1 VPCRVGRKQ
10 AGSAALVLR
19 YKRLNLIVRRVV
31 MFHPKRP
38 RAVFLAVE
46 VKARHAVFRQA
57 VFIDKGSRRRI
68 PARIKPIRARIGK
81 ANDIRFS
88 ECDPLVD
95 LIESDVKGNRLS
107 EATQFATE
115 CSREAKALLP
125 INSDEHSAT
134 TASPIAT

>member
-19 YKRLNLIVRRVV
+19 YKRLNLIVGGVV
-31 MFHPKRP
+31 ILHPKCP
-38 RAVFLAVE
+38 CAVFLAVV
-46 VKARHAVFRQA
+46 VKARHTVFRQSEL
-57 VFIDKGSRRRI
+57 VDKRSCCRVS
-68 PARIKPIRARIGK
+68 ARVKPIRTRVGK
-81 ANDIRFS
+81 TNDIRFR
-88 ECDPLVD
+88 ERDPLVD